1 MLFNL
6 SFKKSISLGLII
18 TLYLNLSAQNN
29 NNNSLCWKI
38 TGPGLAQPSYVFGT
52 IHLISKKDFFLS
64 KPVETAFKSCK
75 TLALEVD
82 LNMDKET
89 KKEVGKSA
97 ILPSGK
103 TIDEFCS
110 AEELKILK
118 SFMTD
123 TVKISGLKIK
133 LYSRLK
139 PIYLQSIL
147 LKEQLKGVKS
157 YEETFAKKAK
167 KNNMNQ
173 VGLEPINLQM
183 KILDTIPVEQ
193 QIKDMITSIKEGKAS
208 IRNFNEMIQVYKAQN
223 IEKLHELT
231 ISEDSGIANFEDVFL
246 NNRNE
251 SWIPV
256 IEQLAKKQATF
267 IAVGAAHLGGEK
279 GVLNLLK
286 LKGYKVEPIF

>member
-1 MLFNL
+1 MFNL
-6 SFKKSISLGLII
+6 KKTVSLGFII

-29 NNNSLCWKI
+29 GNKSLCWKVS
-38 TGPGLAQPSYVFGT
+38 GNGLSQPSYVFGT

-64 KPVETAFKSCK
+64 KSTEDAFKSCK

-82 LNMDKET
+82 LNMDKDT
-89 KKEVGKSA
+89 KREVGKSA
-97 ILPSGK
+97 ILPAGK
-103 TIDEFCS
+103 TINDYCT
-110 AEELKILK
+110 AEELKVIN
-118 SFMTD
+118 SFMSD

-147 LKEQLKGVKS
+147 LKEQLKADKS

-167 KNNMNQ
+167 KNKMNQ
-173 VGLEPINLQM
+173 VGLEAIDLQM
-183 KILDTIPVEQ
+183 KILDTIPVET
-193 QIKDMITSIKEGKAS
+193 QIKDMVTSIKEGKAS
-208 IRNFNEMIQVYKAQN
+208 IRNFNEMILVYKAQD
-223 IEKLHELT
+223 IEKLYSLT
-231 ISEDSGIANFEDVFL
+231 IGEDSGIANFEDVFL

-256 IEQLAKKQATF
+256 IENLIKKQATF

-279 GVLNLLK
+279 GVLNLLRAQ
-286 LKGYKVEPIF
+286 GYTIEPVF

>member
-1 MLFNL
+1 MINL
-6 SFKKSISLGLII
+6 NLKKSLSLGFII
-18 TLYLNLSAQNN
+18 ALYLNLSAQNSN
-29 NNNSLCWKI
+29 TNSLCWKV
-38 TGPGLAQPSYVFGT
+38 TGHGLTQPSYVFGT

-64 KPVETAFKSCK
+64 KSTETAFKSCK

-82 LNMDKET
+82 LNMDKDT
-89 KKEVGKSA
+89 KREVGKSA
-97 ILPSGK
+97 ILPDGK
-103 TIDEFCS
+103 SIDDYCS
-110 AEELKILK
+110 AEELSVIK
-118 SFMTD
+118 SFMSD
-123 TVKISGLKIK
+123 SVKISGLKIK

-147 LKEQLKGVKS
+147 LKEQIKGDKS
-157 YEETFAKKAK
+157 YEETFAKMAK
-167 KNNMNQ
+167 KKKMNQ
-173 VGLEPINLQM
+173 VGLEAISLQM
-183 KILDTIPVEQ
+183 KVLDTIPVAT
-193 QIKDMITSIKEGKAS
+193 QIKDMVTSINQGKAS
-208 IRNFNEMIQVYKAQN
+208 IRDFNEMIKVYKTQN

-256 IEQLAKKQATF
+256 IENLMSKQSSF

-286 LKGYKVEPIF
+286 LKGYTIEPIF

>member
-1 MLFNL
+1 MFNL
-6 SFKKSISLGLII
+6 KKSVTLGFIL
-18 TLYLNLSAQNN
+18 TLYLNLSAQTTG
-29 NNNSLCWKI
+29 NNSLCWKI
-38 TGPGLAQPSYVFGT
+38 TGPGLSQPSYVFGT
-52 IHLISKKDFFLS
+52 IHLISKTDFFLS
-64 KPVETAFKSCK
+64 KASESAFKTCK

-103 TIDEFCS
+103 VIDDFCTT
-110 AEELKILK
+110 EELAVIK
-118 SFMTD
+118 SFMSD
-123 TVKISGLKIK
+123 SVKISGLKIK

-147 LKEQLKGVKS
+147 LKEQIKGAKS

-167 KNNMNQ
+167 KNKMNQ
-173 VGLEPINLQM
+173 VGLEAIDLQM
-183 KILDTIPVEQ
+183 KILDTIPVQ
-193 QIKDMITSIKEGKAS
+193 TQIKDMVTSIKKGKAS

-223 IEKLHELT
+223 IEKLYQLT
-231 ISEDSGIANFEDVFL
+231 IGEDSGIANFEDVFL

-256 IEQLAKKQATF
+256 IEDLIKKQPTF
-267 IAVGAAHLGGEK
+267 IAVGAAHLGGQK
-279 GVLNLLK
+279 GILNLLK
-286 LKGYKVEPIF
+286 AKGYTIEPVF

>member
-1 MLFNL
+1 MVFLNI
-6 SFKKSISLGLII
+6 KKSIALIFTI
-18 TLYLNLSAQNN
+18 ILSLNLSAQSTNQ
-29 NNNSLCWKI
+29 NSLCYKV
-38 TGPGLAQPSYVFGT
+38 TGTGLSAPSYVFGT
-52 IHLISKKDFFLS
+52 IHLISKKDFFLPKS
-64 KPVETAFKSCK
+64 TETAFKGCK

-82 LNMDKET
+82 LNMDKAT

-97 ILPSGK
+97 ILPNGK
-103 TIDEFCS
+103 SIDDYCNE
-110 AEELKILK
+110 AELKAIK
-118 SFMTD
+118 SFMAD

-147 LKEQLKGVKS
+147 LKEQLKGAKS

-167 KNNMNQ
+167 KNKMNQ
-173 VGLEPINLQM
+173 VGLEAISLQM
-183 KILDTIPVEQ
+183 KVLDTIPIAT
-193 QIKDMITSIKEGKAS
+193 QIKDMVTSINQGKAS
-208 IRNFNEMIQVYKAQN
+208 IREFNEMIKVYKTQN

-256 IEQLAKKQATF
+256 IEGLIKKQATF

-286 LKGYKVEPIF
+286 LKGYTIEPLF

>member
-1 MLFNL
+1 MIKFNI
-6 SFKKSISLGLII
+6 KKSLSLGFII
-18 TLYLNLSAQNN
+18 TLYLNLSAQNSD
-29 NNNSLCWKI
+29 NNSLCWKI
-38 TGPGLAQPSYVFGT
+38 TGQDLSQPSYVFGT

-64 KPVETAFKSCK
+64 KSSETAFKSCK

-97 ILPSGK
+97 ILPQGRS
-103 TIDEFCS
+103 IDDYCS
-110 AEELKILK
+110 VEELAIIK

-123 TVKISGLKIK
+123 TVKISGFKIK

-147 LKEQLKGVKS
+147 LKEQLKGDKS
-157 YEETFAKKAK
+157 YEETFAKMAK
-167 KNNMNQ
+167 KKKMNQ
-173 VGLEPINLQM
+173 VGLEAIDLQM
-183 KILDTIPVEQ
+183 KILDTIPIKT
-193 QIKDMITSIKEGKAS
+193 QINDMVTSIEEGKAS
-208 IRNFNEMIQVYKAQN
+208 IRIFNEMIQVYKDQN
-223 IEKLHELT
+223 IEKLHQLT

-256 IEQLAKKQATF
+256 IENLMKKQATF
-267 IAVGAAHLGGEK
+267 VAVGAAHLGGEK
-279 GVLNLLK
+279 GILNLLRSN
-286 LKGYKVEPIF
+286 GYIIEPVF

>member
-1 MLFNL
+1 MFKLK
-6 SFKKSISLGLII
+6 FKKTVTLGLLISL
-18 TLYLNLSAQNN
+18 YVNLNAQNN
-29 NNNSLCWKI
+29 AVNSLCWKV
-38 TGPGLAQPSYVFGT
+38 TGPGLSEPSYVFGT

-64 KPVETAFKSCK
+64 KSTEAAFKSCK

-82 LNMDKET
+82 LNMNKET

-103 TIDEFCS
+103 IIDDFCS
-110 AEELKILK
+110 AEELTIIKT
-118 SFMTD
+118 FMSD

-147 LKEQLKGVKS
+147 LKEQLKGAKS

-167 KNNMNQ
+167 KNKMNQ
-173 VGLEPINLQM
+173 VGLEEIDLQM
-183 KILDTIPVEQ
+183 KVLDTIPIQTQV
-193 QIKDMITSIKEGKAS
+193 KDMVSSIKEGKAS
-208 IRNFNEMIQVYKAQN
+208 IRSFNEMIEVYKTQN
-223 IEKLHELT
+223 IEKLHQLT
-231 ISEDSGIANFEDVFL
+231 VSEDSGIAEFEDVFL
-246 NNRNE
+246 NHRNE

-256 IEQLAKKQATF
+256 IEQLAKKQPTF

-286 LKGYKVEPIF
+286 AKGYTIEPIF

>member
-1 MLFNL
+1 MIRLNL
-6 SFKKSISLGLII
+6 KKSISLGFII
-18 TLYLNLSAQNN
+18 TLYLNLSAQNTG
-29 NNNSLCWKI
+29 NNSLCWKI
-38 TGPGLAQPSYVFGT
+38 TGQGLAQPSYVFGT

-64 KPVETAFKSCK
+64 NSTETAFKSCK

-97 ILPSGK
+97 ILPDGK
-103 TIDEFCS
+103 SMEDFCTP
-110 AEELKILK
+110 EQLKVINT
-118 SFMTD
+118 FMSD
-123 TVKISGLKIK
+123 SVKISGLKIK

-147 LKEQLKGVKS
+147 LKEQLKGDKS

-173 VGLEPINLQM
+173 VGLEAIDLQM
-183 KILDTIPVEQ
+183 KILDTIPIQ
-193 QIKDMITSIKEGKAS
+193 TQISDMVTSIKEGKAS
-208 IRNFNEMIQVYKAQN
+208 IRDFNEMIKVYKTQN

-251 SWIPV
+251 SWIPM
-256 IEQLAKKQATF
+256 IENLMNKQPTF
-267 IAVGAAHLGGEK
+267 IAVGAAHLGGQR

-286 LKGYKVEPIF
+286 LKGYTIEPIF

>member
-1 MLFNL
+1 MIKLNI
-6 SFKKSISLGLII
+6 KKSLSLGFII
-18 TLYLNLSAQNN
+18 TLYLNLSAQNSN
-29 NNNSLCWKI
+29 INSLCWKI
-38 TGPGLAQPSYVFGT
+38 TGQGLSQPSYVFGT

-64 KPVETAFKSCK
+64 KSSETAFKSCK

-97 ILPSGK
+97 ILPQGRS
-103 TIDEFCS
+103 IDDYCS
-110 AEELKILK
+110 VEELALIK

-123 TVKISGLKIK
+123 TVKISGFKIK

-147 LKEQLKGVKS
+147 LKEQLKGDKS
-157 YEETFAKKAK
+157 YEETFAKMAK
-167 KNNMNQ
+167 KKKMNQ
-173 VGLEPINLQM
+173 TGLEAIDLQM
-183 KILDTIPVEQ
+183 KILDTIPIKT
-193 QIKDMITSIKEGKAS
+193 QINDMVTSIKEGKAS
-208 IRNFNEMIQVYKAQN
+208 IRIFNEMIQVYKDQN
-223 IEKLHELT
+223 IEKLHQLT

-256 IEQLAKKQATF
+256 IENLMKKQATF
-267 IAVGAAHLGGEK
+267 VAVGAAHLGGEK
-279 GVLNLLK
+279 GILNLLRAN
-286 LKGYKVEPIF
+286 GYIIEPVF

>member
-1 MLFNL
+1 MKFSLKR
-6 SFKKSISLGLII
+6 SVSLGFII
-18 TLYLNLSAQNN
+18 TLYLNLSAQTTG
-29 NNNSLCWKI
+29 NNSLCWKI
-38 TGPGLAQPSYVFGT
+38 TGNGLSQPSYVFGT

-64 KPVETAFKSCK
+64 KSTESAFKTCK

-97 ILPSGK
+97 MLPAGK
-103 TIDEFCS
+103 IIDDYCS
-110 AEELKILK
+110 PDELKIIK

-123 TVKISGLKIK
+123 SVKMSGLKIK

-139 PIYLQSIL
+139 PMYLQSIL
-147 LKEQLKGVKS
+147 LKEQIKGAKS

-173 VGLEPINLQM
+173 VGLEAITLQM
-183 KILDTIPVEQ
+183 KIMDTIPIDS
-193 QIKDMITSIKEGKAS
+193 QIKDMVSSIKEGKAS
-208 IRNFNEMIQVYKAQN
+208 VRNFNEMIAVYKAQN
-223 IEKLHELT
+223 IEKLHQLT
-231 ISEDSGIANFEDVFL
+231 VGEDSGIANFEDVFL

-256 IEQLAKKQATF
+256 IEGLIKKQAAF
-267 IAVGAAHLGGEK
+267 IAVGAAHLGGDK
-279 GVLNLLK
+279 GVLNLLR
-286 LKGYKVEPIF
+286 LKGYKIEPIF